1 MYPPPVVMGH
11 RFVVE
16 CELPQVGMVTVME
29 WNVTASVG
37 MVTAMDWNVTASVG
51 MVTIMDWN
59 VTASVVMV
67 TVMDRNVPAVGG
79 IATYDPI
86 MRFPEMGIPFCFSA
100 PSCFPEC

>member
-1 MYPPPVVMGH
+1 MGH

-59 VTASVVMV
+59 V
-67 TVMDRNVPAVGG
+67 PAKPAHHHPWSAGG
-79 IATYDPI
+79 EEKEEQDLDGV
-86 MRFPEMGIPFCFSA
+86 R
-100 PSCFPEC
+100 